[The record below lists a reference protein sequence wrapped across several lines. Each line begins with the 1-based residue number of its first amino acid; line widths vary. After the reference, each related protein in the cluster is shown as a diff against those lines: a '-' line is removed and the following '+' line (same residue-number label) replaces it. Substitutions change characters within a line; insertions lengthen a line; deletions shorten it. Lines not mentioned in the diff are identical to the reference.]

1 MCDSVWEPVT
11 TLSGCLSWRKS
22 STLFWDRL
30 SLWRLQVMSNWQLK
44 LTMTPMDDQ
53 TWQNSWKVLIYD
65 QRSYFEQR
73 LINTC
78 ELWICIPVCSQRSR
92 ESHYIEREVEWP
104 PRDGSLGYEL
114 IIQTNGPGFELW
126 GLHNKQIWWL
136 YKNVGLVLIPRTHT
150 SITRCRGM
158 CLWS

>member
-1 MCDSVWEPVT
+1 MCDFVWEPVT

-22 STLFWDRL
+22 STLFWARL

-44 LTMTPMDDQ
+44 LTMTLMDDQ
-53 TWQNSWKVLIYD
+53 TWQNSWKVLVYD
-65 QRSYFEQR
+65 QRSYFEQP

-104 PRDGSLGYEL
+104 HEMVHLVTSLS
-114 IIQTNGPGFELW
+114 F
-126 GLHNKQIWWL
+126 KQMDLSLSCEAYI
-136 YKNVGLVLIPRTHT
+136 T
-150 SITRCRGM
+150 SRYGGCTRM
-158 CLWS
+158 WVSSWFPEPTLP